1 MLLPST
7 FAGTSATP
15 GPAGYSEYMLTAAH
29 AHALPPHL
37 IPNGVLGI
45 TDEELARMRRS
56 PRCHPLWA
64 CGCQHGSWCV
74 AIGQLCWVH
83 LQCGASC
90 CNHPINQPPQHNAPG
105 AAASKRRQRAGARAL
120 ECPRLRSSL
129 PHASRRERWKW
140 LAGCVVSTRATP
152 ASKCDSG
159 HHGSGALCWHSRR
172 PVPCSPTVGCGP
184 PRVCSVHAGRC
195 GGCV

>member
-90 CNHPINQPPQHNAPG
+90 CNHPINQPQQHNAPG
-105 AAASKRRQRAGARAL
+105 AAASKRRQRVK
-120 ECPRLRSSL
+120 
-129 PHASRRERWKW
+129 SRREAEAFF
-140 LAGCVVSTRATP
+140 LSHIISPNT
-152 ASKCDSG
+152 SG
-159 HHGSGALCWHSRR
+159 TSCEMSPQMQQLTQGHSHRTHK
-172 PVPCSPTVGCGP
+172 SQGP
-184 PRVCSVHAGRC
+184 PP
-195 GGCV
+195 GGVAR